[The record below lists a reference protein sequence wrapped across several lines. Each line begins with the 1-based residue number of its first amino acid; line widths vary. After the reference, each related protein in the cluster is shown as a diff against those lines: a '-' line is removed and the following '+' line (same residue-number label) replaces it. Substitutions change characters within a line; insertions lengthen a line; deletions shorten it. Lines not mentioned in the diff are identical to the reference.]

1 MTAAA
6 RGAMP
11 SAIMRFWD
19 MVPLHIK
26 NGAAGKAAP
35 YIGLSVHDPI
45 GVIAEFKGNEFCQGG
60 RDRLV
65 LVAARSAVACQ
76 NVEII
81 FRNADTPGELP
92 FGQFLLLNNLI

>member
-1 MTAAA
+1 MTTAA

-11 SAIMRFWD
+11 SAIMKFWD
-19 MVPLHIK
+19 MVLRHIK

-65 LVAARSAVACQ
+65 FVAARSAVARQ
-76 NVEII
+76 NVEIV
-81 FRNADTPGELP
+81 FRNADALGKLP
-92 FGQFLLLNNLI
+92 LGQFLLLNDLI

>member
-1 MTAAA
+1 
-6 RGAMP
+6 MP
-11 SAIMRFWD
+11 SAIMKFWD
-19 MVPLHIK
+19 MVPRHIK

-65 LVAARSAVACQ
+65 FVAAPPAVTGQ

-81 FRNADTPGELP
+81 FRNSDALGKLP
-92 FGQFLLLNNLI
+92 LGQFLLLNDLI